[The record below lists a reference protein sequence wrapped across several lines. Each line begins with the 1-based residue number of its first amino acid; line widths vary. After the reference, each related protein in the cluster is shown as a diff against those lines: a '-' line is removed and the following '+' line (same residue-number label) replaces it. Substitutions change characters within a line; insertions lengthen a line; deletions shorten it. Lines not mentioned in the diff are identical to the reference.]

1 MTDQLAYLA
10 FAPIIFTTN
19 IFFILTG
26 YTSLTFPMTHTMNI
40 LPDANIT
47 RLAYLMLSQRI
58 S

>member
-40 LPDANIT
+40 LPDAKIT